1 MSLAAV
7 YQPIACALHEKLE
20 FAVLKRT
27 QLYLC
32 YCDAAGQEV
41 TSTALP
47 VDVYTANAAEW
58 LKIQHADGRKE
69 IVRLDAL
76 LSVAELV

>member
-1 MSLAAV
+1 MSLAVA
-7 YQPIACALHEKLE
+7 YRPIACALHEKLE
-20 FAVLKRT
+20 LAVLKRT
-27 QLYLC
+27 QLQLC
-32 YCDAAGQEV
+32 YCDVIGQDV
-41 TSTALP
+41 TSTVLP

-58 LKIQHADGRKE
+58 LEIQHADGRVE